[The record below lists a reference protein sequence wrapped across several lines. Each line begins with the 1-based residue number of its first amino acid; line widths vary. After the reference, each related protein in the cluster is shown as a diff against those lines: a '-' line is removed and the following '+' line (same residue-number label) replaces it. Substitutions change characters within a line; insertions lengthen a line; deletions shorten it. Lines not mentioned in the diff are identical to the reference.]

1 MKMRIGTLT
10 IFSLCATALA
20 IGPAFAQAN
29 TAARIKQCIA
39 DNKDEEQDA
48 EVLQDYCKCMSDA
61 MGPTLQISVM
71 QWEKSHPK
79 EDEKCAAEADWED

>member
-1 MKMRIGTLT
+1 MKMRIGTLA
-10 IFSLCATALA
+10 IFSVFALA
-20 IGPAFAQAN
+20 LAAGPALAQAN
-29 TAARIKQCIA
+29 TVARIKQCIA

-71 QWEKSHPK
+71 QWEKTHPK
-79 EDEKCAAEADWED
+79 EEAKCADEADWED